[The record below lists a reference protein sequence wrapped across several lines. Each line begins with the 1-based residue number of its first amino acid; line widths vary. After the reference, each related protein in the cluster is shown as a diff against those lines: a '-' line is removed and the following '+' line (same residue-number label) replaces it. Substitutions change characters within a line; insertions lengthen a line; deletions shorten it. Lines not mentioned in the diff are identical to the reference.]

1 MKDEILKYFPTRI
14 QKFLNNLSDEIWSK
28 LEEIRVSID
37 KPLILCGNNFSAFLK
52 ENSHITDLPEESVI
66 VSEKEILCIIEMITE
81 GSVYAVTDK
90 IKNGYIVLPC
100 GHRVGITGTTVIEN
114 NRIKFIKNIS
124 SLNFRIRREIKG
136 VSDKIIPYIYDKA
149 SVKNTLIIA
158 PPRCGKTTLLRDI
171 SRVLANN
178 INKIKVSIVD
188 ERGEIAAVY
197 NGVPQNDVGVYAN
210 VLDMCPKSQ
219 GMMLLVR
226 SMSPDVIIT
235 DEIGGQD
242 DIYTLQDIS
251 RCGINIITTIHGFD
265 INDVPLELQAF
276 FNVFIV
282 LSKRN
287 GTGTIEKIIKGGGD
301 TCLKSSE

>member
-1 MKDEILKYFPTRI
+1 MKEEITKFFPIKI
-14 QKFLNNLSDEIWSK
+14 QNVLNNLNNDIWLK

-37 KPLILCGNNFSAFLK
+37 KPLIICGNNFSAFLK
-52 ENSHITDLPEESVI
+52 ENSDISDLAKDSVV
-66 VSEKEILCIIEMITE
+66 VSEREILCIIEMITE

-90 IKNGYIVLPC
+90 IKNGYIVLPR
-100 GHRVGITGTTVIEN
+100 GHRVGITGTTVMEN
-114 NRIKFIKNIS
+114 NNIKYIKNIS

-136 VSDKIIPYIYDKA
+136 ISDKIIPYIYDKE
-149 SVKNTLIIA
+149 SIKNTLIIA

-171 SRVLANN
+171 SRALANN
-178 INKIKVSIVD
+178 INKVKVSIVD

-197 NGVPQNDVGVYAN
+197 NGVPQNDVGVYAT

-235 DEIGGQD
+235 DEIGGRD
-242 DIYTLQDIS
+242 DIYTLKDIS
-251 RCGINIITTIHGFD
+251 RCGVNIITTIHGFD
-265 INDVPLELQAF
+265 INDVPPELQAF
-276 FNVFIV
+276 FDVFIV

-287 GTGTIEKIIKGGGD
+287 GTGTIEKIIKGG
-301 TCLKSSE
+301 ERIA